1 MKMAE
6 APPVLFVLGMN
17 AKIYQG
23 ASGGAITTLTEMS
36 NVKDVTVSMETGDA
50 DITTRA
56 NSGWKGIAPTL
67 RTLSV
72 EFEMVWKPGDSGFDA
87 LKTAFLTAAT
97 VELAVLDGPQ
107 ATTGSQGPKG
117 TFAITNFSRKE
128 ALEEAI
134 TVSVTAKLTAWDQ
147 WFVKAA

>member
-1 MKMAE
+1 MSE
-6 APPVLFVLGMN
+6 PTPPVLFVLGMN

-23 ASGGAITTLTEMS
+23 TTGAEVTALTEMS
-36 NVKDVTVSMETGDA
+36 NVKDVTVTMETGDA

-56 NSGWKGIAPTL
+56 NSGWRGIAPTL

-72 EFEMVWKPGDSGFDA
+72 EFEMVWKPGDTGFNA
-87 LKTAFLTAAT
+87 MKTAFLTAAT
-97 VELAVLDGPQ
+97 VELAILDG
-107 ATTGSQGPKG
+107 ASTVVGSQGPKG

-134 TVSVTAKLTAWDQ
+134 TVSVTAKLTAWDE